1 MSMNLS
7 LRGCKGS
14 VLSRKKPYLYALKK
28 GNQPEYK
35 PQKEKTMKEADY
47 KKCLNLYTEFKKSV
61 QRNDFLK
68 YMLALGAIALAFC
81 ILYYAGKEVGRF
93 LALF

>member
-14 VLSRKKPYLYALKK
+14 VLSRNNPYLYALKK
-28 GNQPEYK
+28 KSGLNINHK
-35 PQKEKTMKEADY
+35 KEKTMKEADY
-47 KKCLNLYTEFKKSV
+47 KKCLNLYTEFKKNV
-61 QRNDFLK
+61 QQNDFLK
-68 YMLALGAIALAFC
+68 YTLVLGAIALAIC
-81 ILYYAGKEVGRF
+81 ILYYAGKEVGQF

>member
-1 MSMNLS
+1 
-7 LRGCKGS
+7 
-14 VLSRKKPYLYALKK
+14 
-28 GNQPEYK
+28 
-35 PQKEKTMKEADY
+35 MKEADY

-68 YMLALGAIALAFC
+68 YMLTLGAIALAFC